1 MKFLIA
7 LLTAATG
14 ILHLIAGFNLL
25 GGTGGT
31 NWLLVLNG
39 VGYLVLLVVFWM
51 ASGNGGIIRWIL
63 LAYALITLIGYFAIN
78 AGNNFGLDNTL
89 GLVIKAI
96 ELLLIILLFL
106 YRGSRPVPARA
117 TPAPTTASRGPAP
130 VDTRGVSPAV
140 TAAAANTAAGASLGA
155 AATTAAVTMDDRMGM
170 AVDTTVADM
179 DDAVDAMGDKM
190 DAGYDAVAGATG
202 DTAGA
207 MGDAAG
213 DAVDAMGDAA
223 DAVGDKME
231 AGYDAVADAAGDAV
245 DAMGD
250 AADAVGDKM
259 EAGYDAVADAAGDAA
274 DAMGDAADDAVDA
287 MGDAADAV
295 GDKMEAGYDAVAD
308 AAGDAADAMG
318 DAAGDA
324 VDAMGDAADAVGDKM
339 EGGYDAATDSAMDA
353 GEAMRGGA
361 VAAAGL
367 VERDVV
373 EAGDILAADAAEL
386 DAADLAAEPTADEL
400 RAELERYIQSLGSTS
415 SEFRREIEY
424 VEGIGAAYGQA
435 LRGVG
440 INTVLDLLVNGATR
454 RGRKHLSDQ
463 SGISQSNILT
473 WVNHIDLFRIKGV
486 AQEYADLLEQSG
498 VDTVVELAQRNPT
511 NLHKRM
517 LDINAQKSLVRRA
530 PHASEV
536 QSWVEQAR
544 NLRRLIYY

>member
-231 AGYDAVADAAGDAV
+231 AGYDAVADAAGDTV
-245 DAMGD
+245 
-250 AADAVGDKM
+250 
-259 EAGYDAVADAAGDAA
+259 
-274 DAMGDAADDAVDA
+274 
-287 MGDAADAV
+287 
-295 GDKMEAGYDAVAD
+295 
-308 AAGDAADAMG
+308 DAMG

>member
-231 AGYDAVADAAGDAV
+231 
-245 DAMGD
+245 
-250 AADAVGDKM
+250 
-259 EAGYDAVADAAGDAA
+259 
-274 DAMGDAADDAVDA
+274 
-287 MGDAADAV
+287 
-295 GDKMEAGYDAVAD
+295 
-308 AAGDAADAMG
+308 
-318 DAAGDA
+318 
-324 VDAMGDAADAVGDKM
+324 
-339 EGGYDAATDSAMDA
+339 GGYDAATDS
-353 GEAMRGGA
+353 AMRGGA

>member
-231 AGYDAVADAAGDAV
+231 AGYDAVAN
-245 DAMGD
+245 
-250 AADAVGDKM
+250 
-259 EAGYDAVADAAGDAA
+259 AAGDAA
-274 DAMGDAADDAVDA
+274 DAMGDAADDV
-287 MGDAADAV
+287 
-295 GDKMEAGYDAVAD
+295 
-308 AAGDAADAMG
+308 
-318 DAAGDA
+318 

>member
-179 DDAVDAMGDKM
+179 DDAADAMGDKM

-231 AGYDAVADAAGDAV
+231 AGYDAVADAAGDTV
-245 DAMGD
+245 
-250 AADAVGDKM
+250 
-259 EAGYDAVADAAGDAA
+259 
-274 DAMGDAADDAVDA
+274 
-287 MGDAADAV
+287 
-295 GDKMEAGYDAVAD
+295 
-308 AAGDAADAMG
+308 DAMG

-373 EAGDILAADAAEL
+373 EAGDILAADAVEL

>member
-179 DDAVDAMGDKM
+179 DDAADAMGDKM

-202 DTAGA
+202 DTAG
-207 MGDAAG
+207 
-213 DAVDAMGDAA
+213 
-223 DAVGDKME
+223 
-231 AGYDAVADAAGDAV
+231 
-245 DAMGD
+245 
-250 AADAVGDKM
+250 
-259 EAGYDAVADAAGDAA
+259 
-274 DAMGDAADDAVDA
+274 
-287 MGDAADAV
+287 
-295 GDKMEAGYDAVAD
+295 
-308 AAGDAADAMG
+308 AMG

>member
-231 AGYDAVADAAGDAV
+231 AGYDAVADAAGDA
-245 DAMGD
+245 
-250 AADAVGDKM
+250 
-259 EAGYDAVADAAGDAA
+259 A
-274 DAMGDAADDAVDA
+274 DAMGDAAD
-287 MGDAADAV
+287 
-295 GDKMEAGYDAVAD
+295 
-308 AAGDAADAMG
+308 
-318 DAAGDA
+318 DA

>member
-179 DDAVDAMGDKM
+179 DDAADAMGDKM

-231 AGYDAVADAAGDAV
+231 A
-245 DAMGD
+245 
-250 AADAVGDKM
+250 
-259 EAGYDAVADAAGDAA
+259 
-274 DAMGDAADDAVDA
+274 
-287 MGDAADAV
+287 
-295 GDKMEAGYDAVAD
+295 
-308 AAGDAADAMG
+308 
-318 DAAGDA
+318 
-324 VDAMGDAADAVGDKM
+324 
-339 EGGYDAATDSAMDA
+339 GYDAATDSAMDA

>member
-155 AATTAAVTMDDRMGM
+155 AATTAAVTMDDRVGM

-202 DTAGA
+202 DTAG
-207 MGDAAG
+207 
-213 DAVDAMGDAA
+213 
-223 DAVGDKME
+223 
-231 AGYDAVADAAGDAV
+231 
-245 DAMGD
+245 
-250 AADAVGDKM
+250 
-259 EAGYDAVADAAGDAA
+259 
-274 DAMGDAADDAVDA
+274 
-287 MGDAADAV
+287 
-295 GDKMEAGYDAVAD
+295 
-308 AAGDAADAMG
+308 AMG

>member
-155 AATTAAVTMDDRMGM
+155 AATTAAVTMDDRVGM

-213 DAVDAMGDAA
+213 
-223 DAVGDKME
+223 
-231 AGYDAVADAAGDAV
+231 
-245 DAMGD
+245 
-250 AADAVGDKM
+250 
-259 EAGYDAVADAAGDAA
+259 
-274 DAMGDAADDAVDA
+274 DAVDA

>member
-179 DDAVDAMGDKM
+179 DDAADAMGDKM

-213 DAVDAMGDAA
+213 
-223 DAVGDKME
+223 
-231 AGYDAVADAAGDAV
+231 
-245 DAMGD
+245 
-250 AADAVGDKM
+250 
-259 EAGYDAVADAAGDAA
+259 
-274 DAMGDAADDAVDA
+274 DAVDA

>member
-202 DTAGA
+202 DTAG
-207 MGDAAG
+207 
-213 DAVDAMGDAA
+213 
-223 DAVGDKME
+223 
-231 AGYDAVADAAGDAV
+231 
-245 DAMGD
+245 
-250 AADAVGDKM
+250 
-259 EAGYDAVADAAGDAA
+259 
-274 DAMGDAADDAVDA
+274 
-287 MGDAADAV
+287 
-295 GDKMEAGYDAVAD
+295 
-308 AAGDAADAMG
+308 AMG

>member
-63 LAYALITLIGYFAIN
+63 LAYGLITLIGYFAIN

-140 TAAAANTAAGASLGA
+140 TAAAANTAAGASLGV

-179 DDAVDAMGDKM
+179 DDAADAMGDKM

-231 AGYDAVADAAGDAV
+231 AGYDAVADAAGDTV
-245 DAMGD
+245 
-250 AADAVGDKM
+250 
-259 EAGYDAVADAAGDAA
+259 
-274 DAMGDAADDAVDA
+274 
-287 MGDAADAV
+287 
-295 GDKMEAGYDAVAD
+295 
-308 AAGDAADAMG
+308 DAMG

>member
-140 TAAAANTAAGASLGA
+140 TAAAANTAAGASLGV

-179 DDAVDAMGDKM
+179 DDAADAMGDKM

-202 DTAGA
+202 DTAG
-207 MGDAAG
+207 
-213 DAVDAMGDAA
+213 
-223 DAVGDKME
+223 
-231 AGYDAVADAAGDAV
+231 
-245 DAMGD
+245 
-250 AADAVGDKM
+250 
-259 EAGYDAVADAAGDAA
+259 
-274 DAMGDAADDAVDA
+274 
-287 MGDAADAV
+287 
-295 GDKMEAGYDAVAD
+295 
-308 AAGDAADAMG
+308 AMG

>member
-207 MGDAAG
+207 MG
-213 DAVDAMGDAA
+213 
-223 DAVGDKME
+223 
-231 AGYDAVADAAGDAV
+231 DAAGDAV

>member
-179 DDAVDAMGDKM
+179 
-190 DAGYDAVAGATG
+190 
-202 DTAGA
+202 
-207 MGDAAG
+207 
-213 DAVDAMGDAA
+213 
-223 DAVGDKME
+223 
-231 AGYDAVADAAGDAV
+231 
-245 DAMGD
+245 GD

-274 DAMGDAADDAVDA
+274 DAMGDAAD
-287 MGDAADAV
+287 
-295 GDKMEAGYDAVAD
+295 
-308 AAGDAADAMG
+308 
-318 DAAGDA
+318 DA